1 MVTNTWRWAVPEAP
15 RIRGDGFT
23 VQGLFSSFQF
33 RLDSF
38 QRDYSWGR
46 EDVKALMDDLTSR
59 FLRQWSPGQ
68 ERRDVSNF
76 DPYFLGPFVYY
87 RDEGF
92 AALVDGQQRITTI
105 HLLMLHL
112 RRLAI
117 EAERPEYGNDIAA
130 LDPLIAGNSYGER
143 AYAINEPE
151 RTALLESILDDK
163 PYNLPADASPSV
175 TNLYE
180 RSREIAELLPE
191 SVRDEALPLFI
202 HWLINQVCLVGI
214 DAIDRSQGWAIF
226 ETMNDRGVQLGPA
239 DLLKSFLLRRADN
252 VNNRARLGETW
263 RSMLTLLHGSGSQ
276 ATTRFLQ
283 ALLVGKY
290 AMDKSDVIDIGIS
303 FHGWV
308 QLNAEKRL
316 GLVYPADFARFIE
329 CELTIFAR
337 RFVTLAAAALQPDQG
352 LELVFYNSVN
362 EIEQMPFLLAVLD
375 PEDTDAQFRDKARL
389 VAAFLDL
396 AYVLQVITNRDDRPN
411 ATQPEF
417 LELLRDLRA
426 CLDINGLRKLLG
438 NRTAALD
445 TTFSAIRQYGL
456 RADNRAQVR
465 YLLSRLTAFVEVE
478 SGRPDEIARYLERSE
493 PFEVEHIWANKFE
506 RHQAEVKTEDKF
518 RFQRNRLGALLLLQK
533 SHNASYQAATYEE
546 KIEWYRQQNYLAASL
561 HRVTHQRNRPFTEN
575 VAKRHGL
582 EKLFR
587 SFDKF
592 DVPAIEIRQHLY
604 QRLCEI
610 IWAPQR
616 LGFIAPPKAASPE
629 RATAEAVSRRT
640 RAHFG
645 AISIARLVAAG
656 ALQVGEPLILVYL
669 KLQHTAV
676 VNADGQIELSTGEC
690 FDSPS
695 PAGTAVTGKRTINGW
710 SYWKVTREGKAVTLF
725 DVRSAALER
734 GLLDSGD
741 LGTDESGATEQ
752 F

>member
-1 MVTNTWRWAVPEAP
+1 MPEAP
-15 RIRGDGFT
+15 KIRGDGFT
-23 VQGLFSSFQF
+23 VQGLFSTFQF

-46 EDVKALMDDLTSR
+46 EDVKALIDDLTGR

-87 RDEGF
+87 RDGGF
-92 AALVDGQQRITTI
+92 AALVDGQQRITTL

-117 EAERPEYGNDIAA
+117 EAERPEYSNDVAA

-163 PYNLPADASPSV
+163 PYNLPAEASPSV
-175 TNLYE
+175 INLYE
-180 RSREIAELLPE
+180 RSQEIAQLLPE
-191 SVRDEALPLFI
+191 TVRDEALPLFI

-214 DAIDRSQGWAIF
+214 DAVDRSQGWAIF

-252 VNNRARLGETW
+252 ANNRARLGETW
-263 RSMLTLLHGSGSQ
+263 RSMLTRLHSSGPQ

-290 AMDKSDVIDIGIS
+290 AADQSDVIEIGIS

-316 GLVYPADFARFIE
+316 GLFHPPEFARFIE
-329 CELTIFAR
+329 RELTTFAR
-337 RFVTLAAAALQPDQG
+337 RFVTLAAATRRPDEG
-352 LELVFYNSVN
+352 LEPVFYNGVN

-375 PEDTDAQFRDKARL
+375 PEDTDAQFREKARL

-396 AYVLQVITNRDDRPN
+396 TYVQQVITNRDERPS
-411 ATQPEF
+411 AAQAGF
-417 LELLRDLRA
+417 IELLRDLRIPN
-426 CLDINGLRKLLG
+426 DIDELRRLLG
-438 NRTAALD
+438 SLTVALD
-445 TTFSAIRQYGL
+445 ATFSAVRQYGL
-456 RADNRAQVR
+456 RPDNKAQVR
-465 YLLSRLTAFVEVE
+465 YLLARLTAFVEVE
-478 SGRPDEIARYLERSE
+478 SGRPDQIARYLEKPE

-518 RFQRNRLGALLLLQK
+518 RSHRNRLGALLLLQK

-546 KIEWYRQQNYLAASL
+546 KVEWYRQQNYLAASL
-561 HRVTHQRNRPFTEN
+561 HRMTHQRNRPFTDG
-575 VAKRHGL
+575 VAKKHGL

-587 SFDKF
+587 PFDKF
-592 DVPAIEIRQHLY
+592 DMVAIETRQHLY

-616 LGFIAPPKAASPE
+616 LGFIAPPKAVSPE
-629 RATAEAVSRRT
+629 RATAQAVSRRT

-645 AISIARLVAAG
+645 GITIARLVAAN
-656 ALQVGEPLILVYL
+656 ALHVGEPLTLVYL
-669 KLQHTAV
+669 RRRHTAV
-676 VNADGQIELSTGEC
+676 VNADGQIELSTGER

-695 PAGTAVTGKRTINGW
+695 PAGTAVTGKRTMNGW
-710 SYWKVTREGKAVTLF
+710 SYWKVSREGKAVTLF
-725 DVRSAALER
+725 DVRSSALER

-741 LGTDESGATEQ
+741 LDTDDSEATEL

>member
-1 MVTNTWRWAVPEAP
+1 MPEAP
-15 RIRGDGFT
+15 KIRGDGYT
-23 VQGLFSSFQF
+23 VQGLFSTFQF

-46 EDVKALMDDLTSR
+46 EDVKALIDDLAGR
-59 FLRQWSPGQ
+59 FVPQWSPGQ
-68 ERRDVSNF
+68 ERREVSTF

-87 RDEGF
+87 RDGGF
-92 AALVDGQQRITTI
+92 AALVDGQQRITTL

-117 EAERPEYGNDIAA
+117 EAQRPEYANDVAA
-130 LDPLIAGNSYGER
+130 LDPLIAGTSYGER

-151 RTALLESILDDK
+151 RTPLLESIFEDK
-163 PYNLPADASPSV
+163 PYSLPADASPSV
-175 TNLYE
+175 ANLYD
-180 RSREIAELLPE
+180 RSQEIDGLLPE
-191 SVRDEALPLFI
+191 ILREEALPLFI

-214 DAIDRSQGWAIF
+214 DAVDRSQGWAIF

-252 VNNRARLGETW
+252 VNNRGRLGDIW
-263 RSMLTLLHGSGSQ
+263 RSMLTRLHGCGSQ

-290 AMDKSDVIDIGIS
+290 ASDQVDVTDIGIS

-316 GLVYPADFARFIE
+316 GLVHSAEFARFIE
-329 CELTIFAR
+329 RDLAGFAR
-337 RFVTLAAAALQPDQG
+337 RFTTLAAAAQRPDSG
-352 LELVFYNSVN
+352 LEPVYYNGVN
-362 EIEQMPFLLAVLD
+362 EIDQMPFLLAVLT
-375 PEDTDAQFRDKARL
+375 PEDTDAQFREKAGL

-396 AYVLQVITNRDDRPN
+396 IYVQQVVTNRDERPS
-411 ATQPEF
+411 AKQPEF
-417 LELLRDLRA
+417 LDLLSDLRA
-426 CLDINGLRKLLG
+426 CRDIDELKKLLG
-438 NRTAALD
+438 TRAAALD
-445 TTFSAIRQYGL
+445 TSFAAIRQYGL
-456 RADNRAQVR
+456 RPDNRAQVR
-465 YLLSRLTAFVEVE
+465 YVLARMTAFVEAG
-478 SGRPDEIARYLERSE
+478 SGRSDEIARYLQKSE

-518 RFQRNRLGALLLLQK
+518 RYQRNRLGALLLLQK

-546 KIEWYRQQNYLAASL
+546 KIEWYRQQNFVAASL
-561 HRVTHQRNRPFTEN
+561 HRVTHERNRPFTEN
-575 VAKRHGL
+575 VVKKYGL

-587 SFDKF
+587 PFDKF
-592 DVPAIEIRQHLY
+592 DMSAIETRQHLY

-610 IWAPQR
+610 TWSPQR
-616 LGFIAPPKAASPE
+616 LGFIVPPKAATPE
-629 RATAEAVSRRT
+629 RVTAQAVSRRT

-645 AISIARLVAAG
+645 AVTIARLVSAD
-656 ALQVGEPLILVYL
+656 ALHAGEPLSLVYR
-669 KLQHTAV
+669 KRRYTAAI
-676 VNADGQIELSTGEC
+676 NADGQIELPTGER

-695 PAGTAVTGKRTINGW
+695 PAGMAATGKSSMNGW
-710 SYWKVTREGKAVTLF
+710 SYWRVVREGKDVALF

-734 GLLDSGD
+734 GLFD
-741 LGTDESGATEQ
+741 LGEPESKDSEGNEL

>member
-1 MVTNTWRWAVPEAP
+1 MPDAP
-15 RIRGDGFT
+15 KIRGDGFT
-23 VQGLFSSFQF
+23 VQGLFSTFQF

-46 EDVKALMDDLTSR
+46 EDVKALVDDLTGR

-87 RDEGF
+87 RDGGF
-92 AALVDGQQRITTI
+92 AALVDGQQRITTL
-105 HLLMLHL
+105 HLLMLYL

-163 PYNLPADASPSV
+163 PYDLPADASPSV
-175 TNLYE
+175 ANLYE
-180 RSREIAELLPE
+180 RSQEIAELLPE
-191 SVRDEALPLFI
+191 TVRDEALPLFI

-214 DAIDRSQGWAIF
+214 DAVDRSQGWAIF

-252 VNNRARLGETW
+252 VNNRARLGDTW
-263 RSMLTLLHGSGSQ
+263 RSMLTRLHSSGPQ

-290 AMDKSDVIDIGIS
+290 AADQSDVTEIGIS

-316 GLVYPADFARFIE
+316 GLVHPAEFARFVE
-329 CELTIFAR
+329 RELTTFAR
-337 RFVTLAAAALQPDQG
+337 RFVTLAAASLRPDHG
-352 LELVFYNSVN
+352 MESVYYNGVN
-362 EIEQMPFLLAVLD
+362 EIDQMPFLLAALD
-375 PEDTDAQFRDKARL
+375 PEDTDAQFRDKAQL

-396 AYVLQVITNRDDRPN
+396 TYVQQVITNRDERPK

-426 CLDINGLRKLLG
+426 CHDLDELRKLLG
-438 NRTAALD
+438 KRITVLD
-445 TTFSAIRQYGL
+445 TTFSAVRQYGL
-456 RADNRAQVR
+456 RPDNRAQVR
-465 YLLSRLTAFVEVE
+465 YLLTRLTAFVEVE
-478 SGRPDEIARYLERSE
+478 SGRPDEIARYLDRSE
-493 PFEVEHIWANKFE
+493 PFEIEHIWANKFE
-506 RHQAEVKTEDKF
+506 RHQVEVKTEDKF
-518 RFQRNRLGALLLLQK
+518 RFHRNRLGALLLLQK
-533 SHNASYQAATYEE
+533 SHNASYQAARYEE

-561 HRVTHQRNRPFTEN
+561 HRVTHERNRPFTNN
-575 VAKRHGL
+575 VVKRYNL

-592 DVPAIEIRQHLY
+592 DLSAIETRQHLY

-616 LGFIAPPKAASPE
+616 LGFIVSPKVASPE
-629 RATAEAVSRRT
+629 RVNAQAVSRRT

-645 AISIARLVAAG
+645 GITIARLVAGG
-656 ALQVGEPLILVYL
+656 ALRVGEPLTLVYL
-669 KLQHTAV
+669 RRRHTAV
-676 VNADGQIELSTGEC
+676 VNAEGQIELSTGEL
-690 FDSPS
+690 FESPS
-695 PAGTAVTGKRTINGW
+695 PAGTAVTGKRTMNGW

-734 GLLDSGD
+734 GLFDSGD
-741 LGTDESGATEQ
+741 PGSGE
-752 F
+752 